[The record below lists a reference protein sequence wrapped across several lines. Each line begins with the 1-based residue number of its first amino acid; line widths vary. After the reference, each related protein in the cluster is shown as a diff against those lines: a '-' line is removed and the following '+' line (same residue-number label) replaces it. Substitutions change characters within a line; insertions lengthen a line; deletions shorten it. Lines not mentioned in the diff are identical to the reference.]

1 MILSHVFPVEPCTMV
16 EGVLSGVTLLLI
28 VCAPIRVLGWLFD
41 HGHPGS
47 LLCCSGP
54 VAGMVWDVIVFAF
67 IAIVLL
73 GIVNA

>member
-1 MILSHVFPVEPCTMV
+1 MV

-54 VAGMVWDVIVFAF
+54 VAGMVWDVIVFA
-67 IAIVLL
+67 APACERPAPQTTCLRRVP
-73 GIVNA
+73 